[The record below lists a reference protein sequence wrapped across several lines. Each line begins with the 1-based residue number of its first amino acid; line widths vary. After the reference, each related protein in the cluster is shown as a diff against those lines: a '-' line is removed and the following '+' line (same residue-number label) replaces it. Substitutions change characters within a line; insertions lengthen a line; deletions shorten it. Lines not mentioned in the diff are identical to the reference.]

1 MALRNYELMM
11 VLLPTM
17 EDDDVGDLLGRVNR
31 YVEEN
36 GGSVESQEKWG
47 SLRKLAF
54 PINDYT
60 EGNYILSNLR
70 LEPESVE
77 QLEAMIE
84 VWENVLRHLVIR
96 VDEFPP
102 AAVASVEPTEASSP
116 PASTDSETPTPAV
129 ASEESTGD
137 SASTDSETPAPAV
150 ASEES
155 TGDSEA
161 PGPVSDQEETHDEST
176 ENSTSEPDGS
186 EDNSS
191 ESDPAESESDSEDKK
206 E

>member
-36 GGSVESQEKWG
+36 GGSVERQEKWG

-60 EGNYILSNLR
+60 EGNYKHSNLR

-137 SASTDSETPAPAV
+137 S
-150 ASEES
+150 
-155 TGDSEA
+155 EA

-191 ESDPAESESDSEDKK
+191 ESDPAESESESEDKI